1 MGRGG
6 RGGGGRSSGGGS
18 RGGSRS
24 SGGRRSSSSSS
35 GRSSRSFGSSSRSSR
50 SSSSWSSRSSSSY
63 GGSSHRH
70 IHFGGSSRGGGGCGL
85 SLTPVIVIVVVIVMI
100 FSFSIISS
108 IMSSVFSI
116 FTMFLPDREP
126 NAGGY
131 VSESTIEREPL
142 PPEYVIETDW
152 FTDELDWI
160 ASASTLESGMREFY
174 KETGVQ
180 PYLYL
185 VDSVNGSTYPSE
197 DEMHTFANGLYDE
210 LFEDEG
216 HLLLVFQEHNS
227 DGNYYAYYV
236 AGMQAKT
243 VIDDEA
249 ADILL
254 DYVDH
259 YYYSDLDE
267 DEMFAA
273 VFRDTA
279 ERIMHKETSPLP
291 IILIVLGV
299 VAVAVIA
306 LVWWTRAK
314 KQKNLEREQ
323 TARILNADLDTFSTK
338 DPKLE
343 ELEKKYKDPK

>member
-35 GRSSRSFGSSSRSSR
+35 GRSSRSFGGSSRSSFGSPR
-50 SSSSWSSRSSSSY
+50 SSRSTGSF
-63 GGSSHRH
+63 GSSTHRH
-70 IHFGGSSRGGGGCGL
+70 TRFGSPQRSSCSGCAL
-85 SLTPVIVIVVVIVMI
+85 QLTPILIIPILLIAI
-100 FSFSIISS
+100 FFFSITSS
-108 IMSSVFSI
+108 LLSSAFSI
-116 FTMFLPDREP
+116 FLPDGG
-126 NAGGY
+126 AGIDGY
-131 VSESTIEREPL
+131 VSSSTIEREPL
-142 PPEYVIETDW
+142 PPEYVTETDW

-160 ASASTLESGMREFY
+160 ASPSTLEGGMREFY

-197 DEMHTFANGLYDE
+197 DEMHEFANGLYDE

-216 HLLLVFQEHNS
+216 HLLLVFQEHDS
-227 DGNYYAYYV
+227 DGNYYSYYV
-236 AGMQAKT
+236 AGKQAKT

-254 DYVDH
+254 DYIDY

-267 DEMFAA
+267 DEMFAV

-279 ERIMHKETSPLP
+279 ERIMHRERSLLP
-291 IILIVLGV
+291 VIFIVLGV

-314 KQKNLEREQ
+314 KQKALERAQ
-323 TARILNADLDTFSTK
+323 TERILNADLDTFK
-338 DPKLE
+338 DPALKDLE
-343 ELEKKYKDPK
+343 EKYKE